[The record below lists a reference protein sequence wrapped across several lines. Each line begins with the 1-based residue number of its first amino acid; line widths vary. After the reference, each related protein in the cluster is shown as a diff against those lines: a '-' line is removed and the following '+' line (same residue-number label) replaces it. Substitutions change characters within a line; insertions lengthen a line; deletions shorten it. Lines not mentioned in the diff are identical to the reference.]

1 MSFTGTW
8 RPSSEQSELCV
19 LHSTGK
25 SVEVFNIFTRHGGLL
40 TMTWALEGFSP
51 RGALFVIYFSSVMR
65 AAEKMDLLHGEH
77 RFLKKNKSFWNTAAS
92 VFMNEWLVY
101 KNRYPLFSSLGHEWD
116 SRLCRDYK
124 DSSEQDKRWKPYRQ
138 ESPGVSFLF
147 PLILCFIVHSE
158 RDFLLNE
165 WENWFSM
172 LQSNVSME
180 ASIQPVSQLN
190 NWPFSL
196 ALGM

>member
-1 MSFTGTW
+1 MSFG
-8 RPSSEQSELCV
+8 RV
-19 LHSTGK
+19 L
-25 SVEVFNIFTRHGGLL
+25 
-40 TMTWALEGFSP
+40 SP
-51 RGALFVIYFSSVMR
+51 RSPVCY
-65 AAEKMDLLHGEH
+65 LLLISNESCWKNGSASWGTQI
-77 RFLKKNKSFWNTAAS
+77 FLKNKSFWNTAAS
-92 VFMNEWLVY
+92 VFMNEWLMY
-101 KNRYPLFSSLGHEWD
+101 KNRFPLFSSLGHEWD

-158 RDFLLNE
+158 RNFLLNE

-190 NWPFSL
+190 NWLFSL